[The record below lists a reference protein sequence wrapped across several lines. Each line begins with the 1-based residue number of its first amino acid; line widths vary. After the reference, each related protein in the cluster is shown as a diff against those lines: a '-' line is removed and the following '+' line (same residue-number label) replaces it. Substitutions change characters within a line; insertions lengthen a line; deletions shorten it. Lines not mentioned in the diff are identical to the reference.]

1 MIDLYQISIC
11 PPRRT
16 SHKSWLMVEEST
28 LGKSKEKSGSPYL
41 DRKTKHPPTKMV
53 AGVLVRD

>member
-1 MIDLYQISIC
+1 
-11 PPRRT
+11 
-16 SHKSWLMVEEST
+16 MVEEST
-28 LGKSKEKSGSPYL
+28 QGKSKEKSGSPYL